1 MNKANT
7 IVKID
12 DIVIF
17 ILPVCGFSKEES
29 QNLPLGE
36 LNKLWQQD
44 KIIKYKLP
52 GFMEDI
58 NDDLLVDN
66 TNNWI
71 IMREEKHQINTLKE
85 AV

>member
-1 MNKANT
+1 MM
-7 IVKID
+7 IVD

-29 QNLPLGE
+29 QNLSLEE
-36 LNKLWQQD
+36 LNNLWMEA
-44 KIIKYKLP
+44 KIIKYRFP
-52 GFMEDI
+52 GFIEDI

-71 IMREEKHQINTLKE
+71 VMREEKQKNRNKLKQ

>member
-1 MNKANT
+1 M
-7 IVKID
+7 IVD

-29 QNLPLGE
+29 QNLSLEE
-36 LNKLWQQD
+36 LNNLWMEA
-44 KIIKYKLP
+44 KIIKYRFP
-52 GFMEDI
+52 GFIEDI

-71 IMREEKHQINTLKE
+71 VMREEKQKNRNKLKQ

>member
-1 MNKANT
+1 M
-7 IVKID
+7 IVD

-17 ILPVCGFSKEES
+17 ILPVCGFSREES
-29 QNLPLGE
+29 QNLSLGE

-71 IMREEKHQINTLKE
+71 VMREEEHQEKINTLKE

>member
-1 MNKANT
+1 M
-7 IVKID
+7 KID

-17 ILPVCGFSKEES
+17 ILPVYGFSKEES
-29 QNLPLGE
+29 QNLSLGE

-71 IMREEKHQINTLKE
+71 VMREEKHQINTLKE